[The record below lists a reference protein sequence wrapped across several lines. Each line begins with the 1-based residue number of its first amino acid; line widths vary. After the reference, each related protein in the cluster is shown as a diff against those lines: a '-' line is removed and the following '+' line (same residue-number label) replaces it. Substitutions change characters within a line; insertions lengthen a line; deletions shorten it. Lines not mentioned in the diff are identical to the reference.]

1 VSPPVGGRRLDERVW
16 TVATQSTVVVF
27 HVVLVV
33 AVIIGWLSRQVIGPA
48 DTTRE
53 VPVMLLV
60 ASGITAALSLVV
72 GGVLVSRKS
81 ATARGIGLSVAASG
95 IILLIIGVCNE
106 LWIY

>member
-1 VSPPVGGRRLDERVW
+1 VSTPVGGRRLDERVW
-16 TVATQSTVVVF
+16 SVATQSTVVVF

-33 AVIIGWLSRQVIGPA
+33 AALIGWVSRPLIEPT

-60 ASGITAALSLVV
+60 ASGITAAVSLVV

-81 ATARGIGLSVAASG
+81 AKARGIGLSVAASG